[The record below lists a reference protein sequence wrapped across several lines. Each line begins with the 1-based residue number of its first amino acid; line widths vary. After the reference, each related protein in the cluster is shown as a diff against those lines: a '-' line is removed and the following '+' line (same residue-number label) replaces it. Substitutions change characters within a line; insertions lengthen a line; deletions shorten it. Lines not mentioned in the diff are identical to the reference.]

1 MNWVWKLLRQHISS
15 PQFVG
20 FFFANLVGVVIILLG
35 VQFYNDYQALDNE
48 DSFMKADYLIVNKKI
63 GALSGLTG
71 AHNTFSDNE
80 ISELKAEPFVEHIGA
95 FTPSS
100 FNVRAK
106 FDVEG
111 FVNFS
116 TEMFFES
123 VPDDFV
129 DVKSDAWDY
138 QEGSGDIPIILPK
151 NYLDLY
157 NFGYAQ
163 GKGLP
168 KLSEGIL
175 GAMKLK
181 IQIDGNGSVE
191 NFEGRIVGFS
201 SRLNTILVPA
211 KFMRWANMQY
221 ANGEAVKEP
230 TRLIMK
236 VNNPTD
242 DRITSFLQEHDYE
255 TDEDK
260 LDASKTTFILRVVVS
275 IVMGVGVVICI
286 LSIYILMLSVF
297 LLVQK
302 NSSKLENLLLMGYS
316 PVKVSFPYQ
325 ALTVG
330 LNVLVLILA
339 VVIMLAI
346 RGVYLDMFE
355 NFFPHLEVPGIMQA
369 LCVGGLLLMMVSI
382 FNIIAVYGKV
392 MSIWKRKD

>member
-1 MNWVWKLLRQHISS
+1 
-15 PQFVG
+15 
-20 FFFANLVGVVIILLG
+20 
-35 VQFYNDYQALDNE
+35 
-48 DSFMKADYLIVNKKI
+48 
-63 GALSGLTG
+63 
-71 AHNTFSDNE
+71 
-80 ISELKAEPFVEHIGA
+80 
-95 FTPSS
+95 
-100 FNVRAK
+100 
-106 FDVEG
+106 
-111 FVNFS
+111 
-116 TEMFFES
+116 
-123 VPDDFV
+123 
-129 DVKSDAWDY
+129 
-138 QEGSGDIPIILPK
+138 
-151 NYLDLY
+151 
-157 NFGYAQ
+157 
-163 GKGLP
+163 
-168 KLSEGIL
+168 
-175 GAMKLK
+175 MKLK

-260 LDASKTTFILRVVVS
+260 LDASKTTFI
-275 IVMGVGVVICI
+275 MGVGVVICI